1 MSGLLRVWIGGL
13 VVAALGAGW
22 AAAQDEG
29 GRRGFSSMLNID
41 ALIDNHARMLARRY
55 NLTPEQD
62 QYTQDF
68 LKAKC
73 DEFLAQHRDE
83 LFALVDRMFEVRSGG
98 EMDATELAQWGKK
111 ALPLYEQ
118 AKQIIIEGNAQWREI
133 LTDEQRKIHDEDLRQ
148 MYESFAGTEEQLQRI
163 VTGQM
168 TVDEFRRG
176 DRLDRPARRGAGPRT
191 LTPAPV
197 MPAPPPA
204 QPGGGVTSPPPAKDA
219 TPAKPGG
226 GPPNPRTRTP
236 GRPEPVPA
244 PPGVVAAPN
253 PTPTP
258 PAPGGVVNAP
268 GGRIPRGA
276 VANPAAANAGY
287 EGQWEAYVREFIQ
300 RYQLD
305 EAQSQKAN
313 SILKECQDQARGYMS
328 RRKADF
334 DRLDERLKSLGSEPD
349 KAKAMQDIQQQR
361 QKLLEP
367 VGRIFEKQL
376 KPRLERLPTRAQR
389 QAAEAAGK
397 APPGKAGATPGK
409 GSSGPGGGRPPT
421 PGPKPVGPAPSPPG
435 PTPNPPIPN
444 PPAPPPEMPP
454 EVPPE
459 IPPEMPPDEPGE

>member
-29 GRRGFSSMLNID
+29 GRRGFASLLNID

-98 EMDATELAQWGKK
+98 EMDATELVQWGKK

-168 TVDEFRRG
+168 TVEEFRRG
-176 DRLDRPARRGAGPRT
+176 DRLDRPAPRNVGQST
-191 LTPAPV
+191 LPLPPPPPPPV
-197 MPAPPPA
+197 SAPPATP
-204 QPGGGVTSPPPAKDA
+204 PGGHVISPPPAKDA

-236 GRPEPVPA
+236 GRPEPAPA
-244 PPGVVAAPN
+244 PSGGVAVPN
-253 PTPTP
+253 PTPVP
-258 PAPGGVVNAP
+258 PTPGGVVNAP

-276 VANPAAANAGY
+276 VANPAAASAGF

-313 SILKECQDQARGYMS
+313 SILRECQDQARGYMS

-334 DRLDERLKSLGSEPD
+334 DRLDERLKLLSGETD
-349 KAKAMQDIQQQR
+349 KTKAMMEIQQQR

-367 VGRIFEKQL
+367 VGRIFERQL

-397 APPGKAGATPGK
+397 APPSKGAPAA
-409 GSSGPGGGRPPT
+409 GGGRPST
-421 PGPKPVGPAPSPPG
+421 PGPKSGGAAPSPPA
-435 PTPNPPIPN
+435 PTPNPPVPN
-444 PPAPPPEMPP
+444 PPVPQPEPPPEMPP
-454 EVPPE
+454 
-459 IPPEMPPDEPGE
+459 DDLGE